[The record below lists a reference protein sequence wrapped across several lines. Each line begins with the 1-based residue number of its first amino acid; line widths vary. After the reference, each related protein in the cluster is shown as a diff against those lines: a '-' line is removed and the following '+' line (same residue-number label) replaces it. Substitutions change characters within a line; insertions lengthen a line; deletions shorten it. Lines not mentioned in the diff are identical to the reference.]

1 MKMAQTGIIILAA
14 GNSSRLGQ
22 AKQLVEY
29 QGENLLQHSIN
40 VSSSLGEIPSVI
52 VLGANHEKIVD
63 KIELKGFSIVIN
75 PDWKKGMSISMQV
88 GLKYLLEKNK
98 NLTQVLLLLCDQPFV
113 NEQLLTRLMDEKDS
127 SKKGI
132 ACCAYAN
139 TIGVPVV
146 FDQKYFDALFRLTSQ
161 EGAKKVI
168 LTNKEDVAIID
179 FPEGAVD
186 IDTQEDLMRLKNYT
200 L

>member
-1 MKMAQTGIIILAA
+1 MKMTKTGIIILAA

-29 QGENLLQHSIN
+29 RGKNLLQHSID
-40 VSSSLGEIPSVI
+40 VSRSLGEIPSVI

-63 KIELKGFSIVIN
+63 KIDLKGLSIVIN
-75 PDWKKGMSISMQV
+75 PDWKKGMSLSMQV
-88 GLKYLLEKNK
+88 GLKYLLEKNE

-113 NEQLLTRLMDEKDS
+113 NEQLLVRLMDEKNNAN
-127 SKKGI
+127 KGI
-132 ACCAYAN
+132 ACCVYAN
-139 TIGVPVV
+139 TLGVPAV
-146 FDQKYFDALFRLTSQ
+146 FDRKYFDALFRLTSQ

-179 FPEGAVD
+179 FPKGAVD

-200 L
+200 S